1 MKSGLEG
8 ASVMRYYVTSDT
20 HGFYTPLVD
29 ALKKAGYFEDTSPHK
44 LMILGDLFDR
54 GMEAV
59 KLQEFVLDLM
69 TRDEIILIRGNHEDL
84 FEELVT
90 EDSGAAYSYHVSN
103 GTYETALRLT
113 DYDLA
118 MAAIRRY
125 DFAEA
130 GQKTP
135 YFTKI
140 IPTMLDYYET
150 EHYIFT
156 HGWIPCVEER
166 SGQLSYYGT
175 WRQADRDGWRKARW
189 YNGMMAAKTARADKT
204 VVCGHWHASF
214 GHSNFE
220 HKGSEFGA
228 DADFTP
234 YYGGGVIAID
244 ACTAHTGFVN
254 CIVID
259 EE

>member
-1 MKSGLEG
+1 M
-8 ASVMRYYVTSDT
+8 
-20 HGFYTPLVD
+20 
-29 ALKKAGYFEDTSPHK
+29 
-44 LMILGDLFDR
+44 
-54 GMEAV
+54 
-59 KLQEFVLDLM
+59 
-69 TRDEIILIRGNHEDL
+69 
-84 FEELVT
+84 
-90 EDSGAAYSYHVSN
+90 SN
-103 GTYETALRLT
+103 GTYDTALQLT
-113 DYDLA
+113 GYDVA

-140 IPTMLDYYET
+140 LPAMRDYYET

-156 HGWIPCVEER
+156 QGWIPCAEER
-166 SGQLSYYGT
+166 NGQLSYIEN
-175 WRQADRDGWRKARW
+175 WREADETAWKKARW
-189 YNGMMAAKTARADKT
+189 YNGMAAAKTAQADKT

-234 YYGGGVIAID
+234 YYGKGVIAID
-244 ACTAHTGFVN
+244 ACTAYTAFVN
-254 CIVID
+254 CLVID
-259 EE
+259 D